1 MVTEQQ
7 VPSKAALLEA
17 LRSSERDVLAR
28 LRSLPAAALDQG
40 RYENGW
46 NARQIL
52 AHVASIEWSYPR
64 LIDLA
69 KQTPPSAAN
78 ATPAAARQAG
88 GQESSSTRTGTVRGG
103 IYDYN
108 QRQIEKRA
116 GASVEELL
124 AEFQKN
130 RAATIAA
137 VEEVDEALLATPIQS
152 AGGISGALA
161 SVIDRIAVQHILAH
175 VNDIVGAN

>member
-1 MVTEQQ
+1 MT
-7 VPSKAALLEA
+7 
-17 LRSSERDVLAR
+17 
-28 LRSLPAAALDQG
+28 
-40 RYENGW
+40 
-46 NARQIL
+46 
-52 AHVASIEWSYPR
+52 
-64 LIDLA
+64 
-69 KQTPPSAAN
+69 T
-78 ATPAAARQAG
+78 
-88 GQESSSTRTGTVRGG
+88 
-103 IYDYN
+103 YN

-116 GASVEELL
+116 DASVEELL

-137 VEEVDEALLATPIQS
+137 VEEVDDALLTTPIQS

>member
-28 LRSLPAAALDQG
+28 LRSLPAAALEQG

-64 LIDLA
+64 LIDIA
-69 KQTPPSAAN
+69 KQTPPA
-78 ATPAAARQAG
+78 
-88 GQESSSTRTGTVRGG
+88 
-103 IYDYN
+103 
-108 QRQIEKRA
+108 
-116 GASVEELL
+116 
-124 AEFQKN
+124 
-130 RAATIAA
+130 
-137 VEEVDEALLATPIQS
+137 
-152 AGGISGALA
+152 
-161 SVIDRIAVQHILAH
+161 
-175 VNDIVGAN
+175 